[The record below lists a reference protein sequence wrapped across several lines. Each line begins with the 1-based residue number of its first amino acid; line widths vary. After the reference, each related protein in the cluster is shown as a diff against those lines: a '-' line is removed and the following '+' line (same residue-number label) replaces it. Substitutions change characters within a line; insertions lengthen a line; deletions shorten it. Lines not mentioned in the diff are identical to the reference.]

1 MNDPN
6 SADGAAEHAHADVG
20 RPRRRKRL
28 RRLLLVGG
36 CLTIVALAYIELT
49 LRRPIGSGP
58 AGPEVAREAFTEP
71 WSSRQFKL
79 LGIGDSVTAGLGAK
93 SAAHSYFQRMLRNPE
108 DEFAGMQGIC
118 LSRVLPNIEAE
129 NLAVSGSTSPMH
141 WERVQR
147 LPTHAVETFGIVV
160 MTTGG
165 NDLIHSY
172 GRSPA
177 REGAMYGATLDQAE
191 PWIENFAARLDR
203 MLNRIDESFPGG
215 CEIFLANIYDPT
227 DGIGDAPSIFLPPWP
242 DGLAIHARYNAIIQD
257 AAERRS
263 NVTLV
268 PMYEAF
274 LGHGSHCRQ
283 FWRET
288 YDSSDPHYWYFSNI
302 EDPNDRGYDAIRRLF
317 LNAIVARRDAL
328 PSGGSTE

>member
-6 SADGAAEHAHADVG
+6 SVDGAAEQADADVG

-36 CLTIVALAYIELT
+36 CLTLVALAYIELT

-58 AGPEVAREAFTEP
+58 AGPKVAREAFDEP

-93 SAAHSYFQRMLRNPE
+93 SPAHSYFQRMLRNPE
-108 DEFAGMQGIC
+108 DEFSGMQGIC

-203 MLNRIDESFPGG
+203 MLDRIDESFPGG
-215 CEIFLANIYDPT
+215 CEMFLANIYDPT
-227 DGIGDAPSIFLPPWP
+227 DGVGDAPSIFLPPWP
-242 DGLAIHARYNAIIQD
+242 DGLAIHARYNTIIQD

>member
-1 MNDPN
+1 MNDVDSVN
-6 SADGAAEHAHADVG
+6 ASVG
-20 RPRRRKRL
+20 QVATDAGEIRKVKSKRL
-28 RRLLLVGG
+28 RRLLLFGG
-36 CLTIVALAYIELT
+36 ALTIAALAYIELN

-58 AGPEVAREAFTEP
+58 AGPEVAAAAFREQ

-93 SAAHSYFQRMLRNPE
+93 SPAHSYFQRMLRNPE
-108 DEFAGMQGIC
+108 DEFAAMQGLC
-118 LSRVLPNIEAE
+118 LSAVLPNIEAE

-141 WERVQR
+141 WDVVQR
-147 LPTHAVETFGIVV
+147 LEPHSAETFGIVV
-160 MTTGG
+160 LTTGG

-177 REGAMYGATLDQAE
+177 REGAMYGATLEQAE
-191 PWIENFAARLDR
+191 PWIKNFAARLDR
-203 MLNRIDESFPGG
+203 MLDQIDESFPGG
-215 CEIFLANIYDPT
+215 CEMFLANIYDPT
-227 DGIGDAPSIFLPPWP
+227 DGVGDAPSIFLPPWP
-242 DGLAIHARYNAIIQD
+242 DGLAIHARYNAIILD
-257 AAERRS
+257 AAKRRP

-317 LNAIVARRDAL
+317 LNAVVSRQSVFAQ
-328 PSGGSTE
+328 